1 MNIFKKGIL
10 KFILAFLTIIL
21 IDFVLLVA
29 TTNFIRSQQ
38 SPIDIIQGVPS
49 NITPSNGAY
58 KVNQTAKKLIK
69 KHNLW
74 VMILDQKSGNEK
86 FNIKKPKNIKTQFDY
101 ADVIKFSRYYLD
113 DYPIFT
119 QIKKEQKDIYIIAFP
134 KESIIRYG
142 NNFFDLK
149 RIQIFPILILVI
161 IFVNCLFCLFLY
173 LYSVTFLNRNIQPII
188 NAIGKLPVGLNK
200 QVNSVQEL
208 NRLTLAVNSANK
220 KLRKNE
226 EFKENW
232 ISGIAHDIKT
242 PLSVIVANTSL
253 AIEKTDNDD
262 LLKNLKPTLVESHY
276 IQNLLNDLNIFARL
290 TNSNLKLNQEIT
302 DIIPFFKEIIIQII
316 NQEIW
321 NDFNFEFIPDNKLL
335 GKKMYIEKSLMSRVI
350 HNLIYNSVLHN
361 PSGCNI
367 QIVLNYISRNKF
379 SVIIRDNGIGTSTD
393 ILKNINKIEEFNF
406 DISGVRRS
414 GMGLKIS
421 NQIVD
426 LHGGSMII
434 TSEQGEYFQTEIILP
449 IESPTL

>member
-38 SPIDIIQGVPS
+38 SPIDIIQGVSS
-49 NITPSNGAY
+49 NITPSNGTY

-208 NRLTLAVNSANK
+208 NRLTLAVNPANK

>member
-10 KFILAFLTIIL
+10 KFILAFLTIIF

-38 SPIDIIQGVPS
+38 SPIDIIQGVSS
-49 NITPSNGAY
+49 NITPSNGTY
-58 KVNQTAKKLIK
+58 KINQTAKKLIK

-208 NRLTLAVNSANK
+208 DRLTLAVNSANK

-242 PLSVIVANTSL
+242 PLSVIVANASL

-262 LLKNLKPTLVESHY
+262 LLKNLKPTLIESHY

-290 TNSNLKLNQEIT
+290 TNGNLKLNQEIT

-393 ILKNINKIEEFNF
+393 RLKNINKIEEFNF

>member
-10 KFILAFLTIIL
+10 KFILAFLTIIF

-38 SPIDIIQGVPS
+38 SPIDIIQGVSS
-49 NITPSNGAY
+49 NITPSNGTY

-173 LYSVTFLNRNIQPII
+173 LYSVTFLNRNIQPLI

-208 NRLTLAVNSANK
+208 DRLTLAVNSANK

-242 PLSVIVANTSL
+242 PLSVIVANASL

-262 LLKNLKPTLVESHY
+262 LLKNLKPTLIESHY

-290 TNSNLKLNQEIT
+290 TNGNLKLNQEIT

-367 QIVLNYISRNKF
+367 QIVLNSISRNKF

-393 ILKNINKIEEFNF
+393 RLKNINKIEEFNF

>member
-10 KFILAFLTIIL
+10 KFILAFLTIIF

-38 SPIDIIQGVPS
+38 SPIDIIQGVSS
-49 NITPSNGAY
+49 NITPSNGTY

-208 NRLTLAVNSANK
+208 DRLTLAVNSANK

-242 PLSVIVANTSL
+242 PLSVIVANASL

-262 LLKNLKPTLVESHY
+262 LLKNLKPTLIESHY

-290 TNSNLKLNQEIT
+290 TNGNLKLNQEIT

-393 ILKNINKIEEFNF
+393 RLKNINKIEEFNF

>member
-10 KFILAFLTIIL
+10 KFILAFLTIIF

-38 SPIDIIQGVPS
+38 SPIDIIQGVSS
-49 NITPSNGAY
+49 NITPSNGTY

-208 NRLTLAVNSANK
+208 DRLTLAVNSANK

-226 EFKENW
+226 ELKENW

-242 PLSVIVANTSL
+242 PLSVIVANASL

-262 LLKNLKPTLVESHY
+262 LLKNLKPTLIESHY

-290 TNSNLKLNQEIT
+290 TNGNLKLNQEIT

-393 ILKNINKIEEFNF
+393 RLKNINKIEEFNF

>member
-10 KFILAFLTIIL
+10 KFILAFLTIIF

-38 SPIDIIQGVPS
+38 SPIDIIQGVSS
-49 NITPSNGAY
+49 NITPSNGTY

-208 NRLTLAVNSANK
+208 DRLTLAVNSANK

-242 PLSVIVANTSL
+242 PLSVIVANASL

-290 TNSNLKLNQEIT
+290 TNGNLKLNQEIT